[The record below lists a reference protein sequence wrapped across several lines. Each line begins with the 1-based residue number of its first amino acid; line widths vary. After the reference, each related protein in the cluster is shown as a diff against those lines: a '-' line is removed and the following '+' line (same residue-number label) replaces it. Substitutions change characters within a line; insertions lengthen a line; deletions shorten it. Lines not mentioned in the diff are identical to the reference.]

1 MSGKYR
7 GKSLSHI
14 TFKIPWIMSVWKLLS
29 TYPLIQCQHTWL
41 EYKAYIYIISTHK
54 CVISQ
59 CEEHPPVQYTHQTQH
74 SFYLWIP
81 LLLQN
86 VQILITPVISCAFI
100 NCADCVSSDM
110 PKKMW
115 FKPSSGSSMS
125 LSTPYTHRHTPPPPE
140 TRVHAHTL
148 PHSLIILSYFS
159 FQWKALCWSW
169 YKGKL
174 VSQCCH

>member
-86 VQILITPVISCAFI
+86 VQILITPVISCAVI
-100 NCADCVSSDM
+100 NGADFDRQLCMLWYLLDRVSNARHPFSL
-110 PKKMW
+110 
-115 FKPSSGSSMS
+115 
-125 LSTPYTHRHTPPPPE
+125 LSTVYTRARARTYTHTHRPT
-140 TRVHAHTL
+140 VL
-148 PHSLIILSYFS
+148 SHSRY
-159 FQWKALCWSW
+159 
-169 YKGKL
+169 GG
-174 VSQCCH
+174 